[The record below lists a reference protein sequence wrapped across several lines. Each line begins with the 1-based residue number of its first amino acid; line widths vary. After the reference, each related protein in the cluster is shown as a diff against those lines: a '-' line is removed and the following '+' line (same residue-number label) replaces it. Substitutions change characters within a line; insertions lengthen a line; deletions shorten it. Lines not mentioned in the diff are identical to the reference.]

1 MERQSWKDFLTE
13 QEKINLED
21 AREAFFKMERELK
34 MTAYHRR
41 EEAKKNL
48 TPEQKI
54 ERDIARLKRKLEKL
68 KNNSKED
75 T

>member
-1 MERQSWKDFLTE
+1 MERKSWKDFLTE
-13 QEKINLED
+13 QEKMDLED

-34 MTAYHRR
+34 MTCYHRR

-48 TPEQKI
+48 TPEEKI

-68 KNNSKED
+68 KNSKED
-75 T
+75 N

>member
-1 MERQSWKDFLTE
+1 MERQTWKDFLTE
-13 QEKINLED
+13 QEKMELES
-21 AREAFFKMERELK
+21 AREALFKMERELK
-34 MTAYHRR
+34 MTCYHRR

-54 ERDIARLKRKLEKL
+54 ERDIARLKRKLERIK
-68 KNNSKED
+68 NSKED

>member
-1 MERQSWKDFLTE
+1 MERKSWKDFLTE
-13 QEKINLED
+13 QEKIDLDD
-21 AREAFFKMERELK
+21 AREAWSKMEQVLK

-68 KNNSKED
+68 KNSKED
-75 T
+75 I

>member
-1 MERQSWKDFLTE
+1 MERKSWRDFLTE
-13 QEKINLED
+13 QEKMDLED

-34 MTAYHRR
+34 MTAHHRR

-54 ERDIARLKRKLEKL
+54 EHDIARLKRKLEKL
-68 KNNSKED
+68 KNSKEN